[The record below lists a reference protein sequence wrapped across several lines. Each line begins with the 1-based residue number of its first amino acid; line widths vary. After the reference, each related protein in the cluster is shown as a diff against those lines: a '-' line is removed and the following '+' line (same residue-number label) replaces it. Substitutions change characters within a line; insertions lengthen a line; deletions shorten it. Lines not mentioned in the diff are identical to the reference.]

1 MYQLRFNNYLL
12 YDPRGANRQ
21 DRLYIRDPQVKL
33 LVNGVDSVAFTMQPD
48 HPYLDKLTRMSG
60 IVELLQDG
68 QTLYRGRIT
77 SDVSNLYVEPTV
89 RTEGQ
94 LACLNDSCVEPFVF
108 PESFLDDPE
117 YQTAAESGNVVE
129 YFMRWLFANHNA
141 QTGPEQQLQV
151 GSVTVRDPNNYLYR
165 EVGKVSKTWPVF
177 KDKLFNSGLGGY
189 VVTRYEPDGT
199 YVDYLAE
206 LPLTNTQTVEFA
218 KNLLELSR
226 EVVAADIYTAIYP
239 TGKDGLTISAL
250 PDGDLTDDLV
260 KSGRII
266 YSKKAEAA
274 RGGRIT
280 RPVEFEDVTTVYAL
294 QDKASRQLATGMA
307 MPETIR
313 CKACDL
319 HVVNGDIQA
328 FRQGRMVRA
337 ISRPHGIDELYPL
350 LELQPDIFDPER
362 TVLSMGQ
369 TKATLTSSIAGTHKP
384 KDGKG
389 VVEIAVEYYLSTSD
403 TGLEGGTW
411 QAAVPEITEGTYLW
425 SRNVIT
431 YTDGTATQT
440 DPWCVSKGVADTMRP
455 NLDQLVTSTT
465 EMVTAIQQSMEQVLI
480 SALKDYTEQ
489 GEFYSLK
496 ESIAAQLAV
505 LANQIAINLTT
516 TTERID
522 DVNGDLQA
530 KFESVTK
537 GFRFTVDGLLI
548 GESGSEVLIRIDNDI
563 LEILRNNYP
572 VLWFDEHGGHM
583 DELYTKKIYIGS
595 SVLQAEDNGSVSCK
609 EV

>member
-1 MYQLRFNNYLL
+1 MYQLRFNDYVL

-21 DRLYIRDPQVKL
+21 DRLIIRDPQVKL
-33 LVNGVDSVAFTMQPD
+33 LVNGVDSISFTLQPD
-48 HPYLDKLTRMSG
+48 HPYLEKLTRMCG
-60 IVELLQDG
+60 VVELLQDG

-77 SDVSNLYVEPTV
+77 SDVSNLYLEPIV
-89 RTEGQ
+89 RTEGR
-94 LACLNDSCVEPFVF
+94 LACLNDSCVEPLVF
-108 PESFLDDPE
+108 PDDFLDDPE
-117 YQTAAESGNVVE
+117 YQAAAESGNVVE
-129 YFMRWLFANHNA
+129 YFMRWIFANHNA
-141 QTGPEQQLQV
+141 QTGPEQQLHV
-151 GSVTVRDPNNYLYR
+151 GTVTVRDPNNYLYR

-189 VVTRYEPDGT
+189 VVVRYEPDGT

-218 KNLLELSR
+218 KNLLNLTR

-239 TGKDGLTISAL
+239 TGKDGLTIASL

-260 KSGRII
+260 KSGCII
-266 YSKKAEAA
+266 YSKKAEDA

-307 MPETIR
+307 MPEAIR

-319 HVVNGDIQA
+319 HMVDGDIQS
-328 FRQGRMVRA
+328 FRVGRMVRA
-337 ISRPHGIDELYPL
+337 ISRPHGLDDLYPL
-350 LELQPDIFDPER
+350 LELQPNIFEPER

-389 VVEIAVEYYLSTSD
+389 VVEIAVEYYLSTSNAE
-403 TGLEGGTW
+403 LVGGEW
-411 QAAVPEITEGTYLW
+411 QSSVPEITDETFLW

-431 YTDGTATQT
+431 YTDGTVAQT
-440 DPWCVSKGVADTMRP
+440 EPWCISKGVTETIKPD
-455 NLDQLVTSTT
+455 LDQLVTSTT
-465 EMVTAIQQSMEQVLI
+465 EMVTAIQQSMEQVMFT
-480 SALKDYTEQ
+480 ALKDYTEQ
-489 GEFYSLK
+489 GEFYSLQ

-522 DVNGDLQA
+522 NVNGDLQA
-530 KFESVTK
+530 KYESITK
-537 GFRFTVDGLLI
+537 AYRFTADGLII
-548 GESGSEVLIRIDNDI
+548 GESGNEVLIRIDNDI

-595 SVLQAEDNGSVSCK
+595 CALQAEDNGAVSCK

>member
-1 MYQLRFNNYLL
+1 MYQLRFNNYAL

-33 LVNGVDSVAFTMQPD
+33 LVNGVDSVAFTLQPD

-60 IVELLQDG
+60 IVELLQGG

-108 PESFLDDPE
+108 PDSFLDDPE
-117 YQTAAESGNVVE
+117 YQAAAESGNVVE

-151 GSVTVRDPNNYLYR
+151 GTVTVRDPNNYLYR

-218 KNLLELSR
+218 KNLLDLSR

-239 TGKDGLTISAL
+239 TGKDGLTLASL

-260 KSGRII
+260 KAGCII
-266 YSKKAEAA
+266 YSKKAETV

-294 QDKASRQLATGMA
+294 QDKASRQLATGMV

-319 HVVNGDIQA
+319 HMVDGDIQA

-350 LELQPDIFDPER
+350 LELQPDIFEPER

-369 TKATLTSSIAGTHKP
+369 AKATLTSSIAGTHKP

-403 TGLEGGTW
+403 TELAGGEW
-411 QAAVPEITEGTYLW
+411 QSSVPEITEETFLW
-425 SRNVIT
+425 SRNRIT
-431 YTDGTATQT
+431 YTDGSVATT
-440 DPWCVSKGVADTMRP
+440 EPWCVSKGVAETMRP
-455 NLDQLVTSTT
+455 DLDQLVTSTT
-465 EMVTAIQQSMEQVLI
+465 EMVTGIQQSMEQVLLT
-480 SALKDYTEQ
+480 ALKNYTEQ
-489 GEFYSLK
+489 GEFYSLQ

-522 DVNGDLQA
+522 NVNGDLQA
-530 KFESVTK
+530 KYESVTK
-537 GFRFTVDGLLI
+537 GFRFTADGFFI

-563 LEILRNNYP
+563 LQILRNSYP

-583 DELYTKKIYIGS
+583 DELHTKKIYIGNC
-595 SVLQAEDNGSVSCK
+595 VLQAEDDGSVSCK